1 MLNQPKLSSKGAAWF
16 EVQMAQWPLQTG
28 SSSARCPTR
37 SRADWLEA
45 NIYHVNFTGRG
56 GMLDASS
63 SQFCHTRLRLTA
75 LEYADQVLI
84 ISRLARLEFLNPSL
98 SIEEKLGRR
107 RRRRDFFSGR
117 HLLITFD

>member
-1 MLNQPKLSSKGAAWF
+1 
-16 EVQMAQWPLQTG
+16 
-28 SSSARCPTR
+28 
-37 SRADWLEA
+37 
-45 NIYHVNFTGRG
+45 
-56 GMLDASS
+56 MLDASC

-84 ISRLARLEFLNPSL
+84 TSRLARLEFLNPSL